1 MLNQHR
7 QAIKLVLTR
16 FKSHAKATLLIAL
29 VIGVTMSLPG
39 LFYLAADQVSQLTN
53 SMKDDNEVTVFLRL
67 SATDSEVKNVNR
79 VLREHPQIR
88 SFKFVAKETAW
99 ETMQDKLKSSETL
112 GDASVIENPLP
123 HAFYVKGHTNN
134 PNSLEALKNDL
145 SQLPS
150 VDHVLFN
157 NDWSKRIA
165 SFLALTKKIIFFIS
179 SLLGFGLLVIIGNTI
194 RMQIVSQ
201 REEIEVSNLI
211 GATHSFIRLPFLYS
225 GASYGFLGGLFAIAI
240 IAVSMGQFNQYIVEI
255 TNLYPETS
263 GIDNISIGMAILL
276 LAIGSL
282 LGWLGAY
289 FVVNHTL
296 KTIVSLQNKR

>member
-1 MLNQHR
+1 MLNQHQ

-39 LFYLAADQVSQLTN
+39 LFYLAADHISQLTN
-53 SMKDDNEVTVFLRL
+53 SMQEDNEVTVFLKL
-67 SATDSEVKNVNR
+67 SANDDQVKSVNR
-79 VLREHPQIR
+79 VLKDHPQIK
-88 SFKFVAKETAW
+88 SFKFIAKEIAW
-99 ETMQDKLKSSETL
+99 ETMQDKLKSTETL
-112 GDASVIENPLP
+112 GKTSIIDNPLP

-134 PNSLEALKNDL
+134 PTSLEALKNDL
-145 SQLPS
+145 SQIPS

-157 NDWSKRIA
+157 NEWSKRIA
-165 SFLALTKKIIFFIS
+165 SFLAITKKIIFFIS
-179 SLLGFGLLVIIGNTI
+179 ALLGIGLLVIIGNTI

-211 GATHSFIRLPFLYS
+211 GATHSFIRLPFLYA
-225 GASYGFLGGLFAIAI
+225 GTSYGFLGGLFAIAI
-240 IAVSMGQFNQYIVEI
+240 IALSMGQFNQYITELA
-255 TNLYPETS
+255 NFYPETS
-263 GIDNISIGMAILL
+263 NLGNISIGMAVLL
-276 LAIGSL
+276 LAVGSV

-296 KTIVSLQNKR
+296 KTIVSQQNKR